1 MCGGEAPWANY
12 SQPTPYTA
20 EMVCRVNASFWYSI
34 TATCPKPEHSAPSDT
49 LAHNTHPVKSP
60 LRCDK
65 TTTPNGPFATKVYLL
80 YGFWVDGL
88 LE

>member
-1 MCGGEAPWANY
+1 
-12 SQPTPYTA
+12 
-20 EMVCRVNASFWYSI
+20 MVCWVNASFWYSI
-34 TATCPKPEHSAPSDT
+34 TATCPKPEHSAPLDT

-60 LRCDK
+60 VRCDK

-88 LE
+88 LGALDVHTANSWVPGDLPPTV